1 MLAKKERKVLCATL
15 HVDPQNTGA
24 YKLYAGLGFSI
35 DGVLEDYYSPGE
47 TSGLTVVPHALCCL
61 KVMNDPILLAGRP
74 AWRML
79 LNLAG
84 NACET

>member
-1 MLAKKERKVLCATL
+1 MLSKKERKVLCATL

-35 DGVLEDYYSPGE
+35 DGVLQDYYSPGE
-47 TSGLTVVPHALCCL
+47 TSGLTVMPRALRCL
-61 KVMNDPILLAGRP
+61 NVTSILIIVAGRP

-79 LNLAG
+79 RNLAG
-84 NACET
+84 NASET